1 MRRFLAAM
9 VAVFGCAQPCGAQQT
24 TIKSETLISLSVSPA
39 AAPRPA
45 FKYLLLP
52 ELREMNPGNPIQ
64 GYMKCLLDQYPFV
77 FDQQG
82 FDRRKPLLAMP
93 FDELTLSEAPGLGSL
108 ALKQAD
114 AAARLDNPD
123 WQILLKIK
131 VDGFETLIPDV
142 QTMRNVARALNSR
155 FHAEIAGGRL
165 DEAIET
171 AKTMFAMARHLG
183 EHPTLIGEL
192 VGIAVASIAI
202 TPLEEMMAHPDC
214 PNLYWAFTNLPD
226 PFISARTALEG
237 ERITIWGLGQDLDS
251 TAPMSASA
259 LKKFIDN
266 LDRLIGNDL
275 AGKEPGGVRG
285 YIARLAKDEQKLAG
299 ARKRLTDSGIKESAV
314 KTFPPEQIILLDEM
328 RELRARFD
336 DVAKLMVFPAWQFE
350 EMAEKAKGEKR
361 EPALIA
367 DLLLPAQ
374 AAVRQAQARL
384 AQRLALLRTI
394 EAIRLY
400 AAEHKGALPE
410 KLKEISV
417 PLPDD
422 TFTGKPFRYELAG
435 ATAHL
440 RGTPP
445 KSAEHNP
452 FLRVHYEIRVRN

>member
-1 MRRFLAAM
+1 MRRFLAAT
-9 VAVFGCAQPCGAQQT
+9 VAIFGCAQPCDAQQAT
-24 TIKSETLISLSVSPA
+24 VKSETLISLSVSPA

-64 GYMKCLLDQYPFV
+64 GYLKCQLDQYPFV
-77 FDQQG
+77 FDAQE

-93 FDELTLSEAPGLGSL
+93 FGELTLAEAPGLGSS

-123 WQILLKIK
+123 WQILLKIRA
-131 VDGFETLIPDV
+131 DGFETLIPDV
-142 QTMRNVARALNSR
+142 QAMRIVARALKSR

-192 VGIAVASIAI
+192 VGISIATLAI
-202 TPLEEMMAHPDC
+202 TPLEEMMAHPNC
-214 PNLYWAFTNLPD
+214 PNLYWALTNLPD

-237 ERITIWGLGQDLDS
+237 ERVTIWGLGRDLDS
-251 TAPMSASA
+251 TAPVSASA
-259 LKKFIDN
+259 VKKFIDN
-266 LDRLIGNDL
+266 LDGLIGKGLQGD
-275 AGKEPGGVRG
+275 EPGGVRG
-285 YIARLAKDEQKLAG
+285 YIARLTKDEQKLGA
-299 ARKRLTDSGIKESAV
+299 ARKRLIDSGLKEANV
-314 KTFPPEQIILLDEM
+314 KSFSPEQVILLDEV

-336 DVAKLMVFPAWQFE
+336 DVAKMMVFPAWQFE

-367 DLLLPAQ
+367 DALLPAQ

-384 AQRLALLRTI
+384 AQRLTMLRHI

-400 AAEHKGALPE
+400 AAEHKGALPA
-410 KLKEISV
+410 KLAEISV
-417 PLPDD
+417 PLSDD
-422 TFTGKPFRYELAG
+422 PFTGKPFRYELVG

-452 FLRVHYEIRVRN
+452 FLRVHYEITVRN